1 MWTATRMWSDRF
13 SLEFD
18 GPEDTEGHLVLSM
31 ISEISDAYLGVVY
44 HPNGPPIS
52 CYSHPI
58 ATAILSHNWNI
69 SESAASNLIDYLA
82 ENAKGDS
89 APAFLKS

>member
-1 MWTATRMWSDRF
+1 MAVWHDRF
-13 SLEFD
+13 SLDFD
-18 GPEDTEGHLVLSM
+18 GPEDTEGHLSLTLLSEL
-31 ISEISDAYLGVVY
+31 SEAYMGVVY
-44 HPNGPPIS
+44 HSNGPPIA

-69 SESAASNLIDYLA
+69 SPRAASNLIDYLA
-82 ENAKGDS
+82 ENTKGKS